1 MLQTEL
7 DTNLRLC
14 TRNSLSDLEHVE
26 ESELDNVEESN
37 DELTLN
43 MPADEHSRPT
53 MMKPGGNRNSLPAS
67 MADSTSPL
75 SSASTPTSGPGPS
88 GMFKLL
94 RQMSSAK
101 DLLKLAAPQ
110 GNAKSKAD
118 GRSEFARLYSDT
130 FTKISAERTYRK
142 ISAEHKHSKSEACL
156 ATKISADRTY
166 RKISDEHK
174 HSKSEGSI
182 AKCREI
188 SVDRCRSEISSGTR
202 LSYGNLAVH
211 IQSEYASEQHLVV
224 DRPLVDRSCSEAY
237 SDCSD

>member
-1 MLQTEL
+1 MSAGGHPRRMSIMLQAEL
-7 DTNLRLC
+7 DTNLCLRI
-14 TRNSLSDLEHVE
+14 RNSLSDLEHFE
-26 ESELDNVEESN
+26 ESELDNIESN
-37 DELTLN
+37 DDLTLD

-53 MMKPGGNRNSLPAS
+53 MMKPGENRNSLPAS
-67 MADSTSPL
+67 MSNSTSPL

-156 ATKISADRTY
+156 ATQISAERTY
-166 RKISDEHK
+166 RKISDEHR
-174 HSKSEGSI
+174 HSKSEASL
-182 AKCREI
+182 ANCREI
-188 SVDRCRSEISSGTR
+188 SVDRCRSEISSGSK
-202 LSYGNLAVH
+202 LCLG
-211 IQSEYASEQHLVV
+211 
-224 DRPLVDRSCSEAY
+224 RSPSL
-237 SDCSD
+237 